1 MVMETNKDKL
11 IVKSCEIDEDAVRL
25 SILKLGMVESINVKT
40 KVIGEEKDETE
51 QMADR
56 TDGASVKTDC

>member
-1 MVMETNKDKL
+1 METEKDE
-11 IVKSCEIDEDAVRL
+11 KSCGSGEAVVRL
-25 SILKLGMVESINVKT
+25 SILKMGMVESINVKT